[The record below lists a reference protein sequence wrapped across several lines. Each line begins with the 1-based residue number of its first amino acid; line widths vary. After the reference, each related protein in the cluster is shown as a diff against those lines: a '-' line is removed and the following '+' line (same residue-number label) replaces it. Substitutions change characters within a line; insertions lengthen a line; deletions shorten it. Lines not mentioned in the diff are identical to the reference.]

1 MRQQKAEFI
10 LSVIAL
16 LLCAAAFL
24 YLAISL
30 WLFNAAP
37 MVVSIPEEKL
47 PYSVV
52 EADRMVFYCSAELL
66 VENVGSGF
74 HPRPRTEDSVM
85 DGGVPEASHPTNAP
99 EPAPWYSDEE
109 LEWMAIVIFNEA
121 GGDAASDETRI
132 MVGNV
137 VLNRVADERFPDTI
151 YEVLTQE
158 RQYGLFHWIGIQWA
172 DRAAD
177 PLEAHAVERAY
188 ECARRVLDGERALPP
203 EVVWQSENRQGTVLI
218 AQDGI
223 FFGY

>member
-1 MRQQKAEFI
+1 MKPTRLALPF
-10 LSVIAL
+10 LCIAL
-16 LLCAAAFL
+16 CMCMGRRETRADPGASPVPPDTPEYTIIEAVGCPVREV
-24 YLAISL
+24 AQMSMIDVTT
-30 WLFNAAP
+30 
-37 MVVSIPEEKL
+37 VVMAEVEE
-47 PYSVV
+47 PV
-52 EADRMVFYCSAELL
+52 
-66 VENVGSGF
+66 
-74 HPRPRTEDSVM
+74 TEYHQFES
-85 DGGVPEASHPTNAP
+85 E
-99 EPAPWYSDEE
+99 PWYTPEE